1 MTTEVR
7 RATSADAAEIAD
19 VIGEILRDPEPVGFD
34 SALQPDEV
42 RAWMQRQ
49 GEDGGMWVVADAR
62 GQVLAFAAIDFDSS
76 LPHECSFGAWVRP
89 RNRRQGHAT
98 ELAEVALNF
107 ARERGYQR
115 IQGRL
120 PQSNEPALSFLSAIG
135 ALVPITNPGASFELP
150 IYEERS

>member
-7 RATSADAAEIAD
+7 RATPTDANEIAD
-19 VIGEILRDPEPVGFD
+19 VIGEILRDPNPVGFD
-34 SALQPDEV
+34 NPLRPDEV
-42 RAWMQRQ
+42 LAWMERQ
-49 GEDGGMWVVADAR
+49 GEDGGLWVVADAR
-62 GQVLAFAAIDFDSS
+62 GQVLAFASIDFDSS
-76 LPHECSFGAWVRP
+76 QPHECTFGAWVRP

-115 IQGRL
+115 IHGRL